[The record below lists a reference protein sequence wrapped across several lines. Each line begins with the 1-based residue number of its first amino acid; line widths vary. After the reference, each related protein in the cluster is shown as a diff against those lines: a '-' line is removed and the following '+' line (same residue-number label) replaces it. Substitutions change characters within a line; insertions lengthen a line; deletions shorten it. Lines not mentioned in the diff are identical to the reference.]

1 MGMTVMTGKKW
12 IIDVLADLKAF
23 AEQNDLP
30 LLAAQL
36 GETALLAMVEIA
48 QVPDK
53 VEGTPLAVLG
63 DSAGTRNIS
72 GAGGTC

>member
-1 MGMTVMTGKKW
+1 MTGKKW
-12 IIDVLADLKAF
+12 IVDVLADLKAF

-30 LLAAQL
+30 LLAVQL
-36 GETALLAMVEIA
+36 GETALLAQIEIS

-53 VEGTPLAVLG
+53 VEGASLAVSG